1 MVKFKKT
8 WQSRVL
14 ACALAA
20 ALTAGTA
27 VMTPIADFVGTN
39 TIASAATYTDEV
51 DAEYLQSGDTLKA
64 GANLVC
70 EDYYFQILDENNNE
84 IVSKTDD
91 WNVDKDY
98 TIVSITFDSV
108 EWLFTIHVT
117 SATSAPKLAQGLI
130 INSGDTADFTGQ
142 WFRIDDEEWSW
153 GQGVYTITY
162 VGYSDDGQY
171 CFLLGDVPI
180 IGDLQIYVTSPNIG
194 ANVALKVNG
203 GNGTEDKPFTFEV
216 VPASSTSTPKLAQ
229 GLIINSGDTVDFTGQ
244 WFRSD
249 DYIYDEWSCG
259 EGVVTITYFSY
270 TDSYTTD
277 VGQYCFLVGN
287 KATYVTSPNIG
298 TDVALKVN
306 GGDGTK
312 DKPFTFEV
320 VPATS
325 TPTSAPKLA
334 QDLII
339 HSGDTVDFTGQ
350 WYMTDDI
357 WGAFCGEGVYTI
369 TCGSY
374 DFGRYSFLVGNTE
387 TYVTS
392 LNIGTD
398 VALKVNGGDGTES
411 NPFTFEVVPAS
422 YTPAPKLAQGLIINS
437 GDTVDFVNQ
446 WYMIDDNPKHGG
458 WGWGQDVYTIT
469 YFYYAP
475 DFDQYCFLLGDMQIY
490 VTSPDIGTD
499 VALKVKG
506 GNGTENSPFTFEVIT
521 TCTATWLNEDGS
533 LIAATPFGKGFAPIY
548 KGVYPTKE
556 GCDFVGWT
564 SDGGTTVYENDKLPA
579 SSTNVTYTA
588 VFKESIADY
597 QFTWADDYSSATV
610 VFNAEAPVDA
620 NVVRTP
626 DYVNKEIV
634 YTASADYKNRT
645 YTETKTVPF
654 PDLADVADVA
664 VDDIVINQDMPT
676 VTVTDTAT
684 NTVLE
689 LDKDYTVE
697 YSGDTTNAGT
707 ATVTITAKD
716 GSTYIGSKSVKFAV
730 LPREMKASI
739 TNRRKIGNNA
749 KVVLSSEWYL
759 PKNATNI
766 KAGIA
771 RLSTDDTNI
780 TKYDVYNNGVK
791 KASALK
797 TTSGKYSFSLT
808 LNSTHA
814 NQNLYAV
821 TYVTYEIDDVSYVS
835 ISDMDSSIVK

>member
-51 DAEYLQSGDTLKA
+51 DVIRLEKGDILKA
-64 GANLVC
+64 GAYIESEL
-70 EDYYFQILDENNNE
+70 DSFTIYDENNNM
-84 IVSKTDD
+84 IVDD
-91 WNVDKDY
+91 SDGWDVDKDY
-98 TIVSITFDSV
+98 TINSITYDDVDS
-108 EWLFTIHVT
+108 LYTIHVT

-130 INSGDTADFTGQ
+130 I
-142 WFRIDDEEWSW
+142 
-153 GQGVYTITY
+153 
-162 VGYSDDGQY
+162 
-171 CFLLGDVPI
+171 
-180 IGDLQIYVTSPNIG
+180 
-194 ANVALKVNG
+194 
-203 GNGTEDKPFTFEV
+203 
-216 VPASSTSTPKLAQ
+216 
-229 GLIINSGDTVDFTGQ
+229 
-244 WFRSD
+244 
-249 DYIYDEWSCG
+249 
-259 EGVVTITYFSY
+259 
-270 TDSYTTD
+270 
-277 VGQYCFLVGN
+277 
-287 KATYVTSPNIG
+287 
-298 TDVALKVN
+298 
-306 GGDGTK
+306 
-312 DKPFTFEV
+312 
-320 VPATS
+320 
-325 TPTSAPKLA
+325 
-334 QDLII
+334 
-339 HSGDTVDFTGQ
+339 H
-350 WYMTDDI
+350 
-357 WGAFCGEGVYTI
+357 
-369 TCGSY
+369 
-374 DFGRYSFLVGNTE
+374 
-387 TYVTS
+387 
-392 LNIGTD
+392 
-398 VALKVNGGDGTES
+398 
-411 NPFTFEVVPAS
+411 
-422 YTPAPKLAQGLIINS
+422 S

-446 WYMIDDNPKHGG
+446 CYMIDDNPKNGG
-458 WGWGQDVYTIT
+458 WSWGQDVYTIT
-469 YFYYAP
+469 YLGY
-475 DFDQYCFLLGDMQIY
+475 DTDLGQYCFSDNDSYYIF
-490 VTSPDIGTD
+490 VTSPNIGED

-506 GNGTENSPFTFEVIT
+506 GNGTEDEPFTFEVIP

-588 VFKESIADY
+588 VFEESIADY

-634 YTASADYKNRT
+634 YTASANYKNRT

-676 VTVTDTAT
+676 VTVTDIAT

-739 TNRRKIGNNA
+739 TNRRKTGTNA
-749 KVVLSSEWYL
+749 KATLSGEWYL

-835 ISDMDSSIVK
+835 ISKMSESLA